1 MANQIGV
8 EVVAVGVAAFSRAM
22 RTAQDDTDRLTGSI
36 NKAAGIT
43 QSFGSNLVSVGGNL
57 QRLGRTMLID
67 VTAPIG
73 ILTGTLIN
81 AGIQFQDSFAGVTK
95 TVDGLAVGFN
105 EIKAAAQ
112 DKLGITITTMDE
124 ARVAADRLGMSFGD
138 LTPTGK
144 AVREEFLKMGLEI
157 PVATAD
163 LAKLGEIVG
172 QLGVE
177 SPQIA
182 EVTRLVSML
191 GVATDVAAEDA
202 AFSLIRMANIMG
214 STVGPNAISMEE
226 FIRRA
231 GSAVVELG
239 NKSVATEGEILNFAL
254 RLSAAGEM
262 AGLSEQEVL
271 AWATTLADLGARAE
285 SGGTAVSR
293 ALDKMIIAVQTGS
306 DDLQVFA
313 DVMGMSGEEFTKT
326 FQDDASQALSTF
338 TIKLKEGI
346 ETGKV
351 TEKML
356 TDMGLGGIRAFDI
369 MGRLGNAQDLLTKN
383 LNNANTAWSEAI
395 ALENEA
401 EKRFST
407 FKSQLQVLKNTF
419 TDLGVAI
426 FDLVEDDLKFLV
438 DLIKDGIG
446 WFKGL
451 DDTVK
456 ENIIRIAA
464 VAAVIGPVLIVL
476 GTLISLVGTAVTGLS
491 AFGSVALSLIGPIGL
506 IGAALLGLVAILSGS
521 EFKLNLDF
529 GGLVEKAQEAAAGV
543 LAAIKDISNA
553 FASLKIPDLLNESGI
568 LTAAQNLG
576 ETLIKG
582 IIDKLKVG
590 LKFVQDFAKGFAG
603 AFIPFI
609 QDKGPQI
616 QRIFGNVKEI
626 LDDIN
631 KFIQDVGSSL
641 AKAFGIDAAGTGVGE
656 FFGMLAGIAF
666 EAILNGIEQI
676 TQTLS
681 NLTTVLGTFKDSI
694 NLDEFLNNF
703 VRGFEKL
710 KATFTFDTTV
720 LDPIKSFFQ
729 TLMEINLERFQNTIT
744 HIKEVF
750 AGFVEGIRP
759 FIEQIGPKFITLWE
773 SIRAVGERMGPL
785 FAALERLQIAI
796 QELSV
801 AIFGQQDWNQFG
813 VFLGQLAGIS
823 LDMLIG
829 GINLLAQGVSIFID
843 ALILGIDFLT
853 RFVQSIKN
861 IGPNIE
867 ASVNMM
873 LPALSRFAWDVRNI
887 FGQIQNVLGDVQWA
901 FAMLEWKIGNVVNM
915 AKWYLDQLGSKVQDV
930 LRMITGSPELK
941 LQHPFELFEDYLK
954 GVDYGKLIESSMS
967 VSMLS
972 QLSTVPAAST
982 NQGNTTNINKGVTAN
997 ISGVPMD
1004 TASSIVNV
1012 LNRQVR
1018 MSEAFQ

>member
-313 DVMGMSGEEFTKT
+313 DVMGMTGEEFTKT

-338 TIKLKEGI
+338 TVRLKEGI

-543 LAAIKDISNA
+543 LKSVADIGAA
-553 FASLKIPDLLNESGI
+553 FAGLNLSGLLDESGV
-568 LTAAQNLG
+568 LESAQSLG
-576 ETLIKG
+576 ET
-582 IIDKLKVG
+582 
-590 LKFVQDFAKGFAG
+590 FVQGF
-603 AFIPFI
+603 
-609 QDKGPQI
+609 
-616 QRIFGNVKEI
+616 
-626 LDDIN
+626 
-631 KFIQDVGSSL
+631 
-641 AKAFGIDAAGTGVGE
+641 
-656 FFGMLAGIAF
+656 
-666 EAILNGIEQI
+666 
-676 TQTLS
+676 
-681 NLTTVLGTFKDSI
+681 
-694 NLDEFLNNF
+694 
-703 VRGFEKL
+703 
-710 KATFTFDTTV
+710 
-720 LDPIKSFFQ
+720 
-729 TLMEINLERFQNTIT
+729 
-744 HIKEVF
+744 
-750 AGFVEGIRP
+750 
-759 FIEQIGPKFITLWE
+759 
-773 SIRAVGERMGPL
+773 
-785 FAALERLQIAI
+785 
-796 QELSV
+796 
-801 AIFGQQDWNQFG
+801 
-813 VFLGQLAGIS
+813 IS
-823 LDMLIG
+823 
-829 GINLLAQGVSIFID
+829 
-843 ALILGIDFLT
+843 
-853 RFVQSIKN
+853 K
-861 IGPNIE
+861 IE
-867 ASVNMM
+867 AG
-873 LPALSRFAWDVRNI
+873 LQFI
-887 FGQIQNVLGDVQWA
+887 GD
-901 FAMLEWKIGNVVNM
+901 
-915 AKWYLDQLGSKVQDV
+915 
-930 LRMITGSPELK
+930 
-941 LQHPFELFEDYLK
+941 
-954 GVDYGKLIESSMS
+954 
-967 VSMLS
+967 
-972 QLSTVPAAST
+972 
-982 NQGNTTNINKGVTAN
+982 
-997 ISGVPMD
+997 
-1004 TASSIVNV
+1004 
-1012 LNRQVR
+1012 
-1018 MSEAFQ
+1018 